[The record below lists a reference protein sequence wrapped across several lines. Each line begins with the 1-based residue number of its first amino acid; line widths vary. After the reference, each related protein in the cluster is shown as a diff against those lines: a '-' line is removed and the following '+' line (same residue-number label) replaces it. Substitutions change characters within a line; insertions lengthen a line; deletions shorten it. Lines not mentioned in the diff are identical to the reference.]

1 MHPWHDIRA
10 RARAAR
16 ALLGPDYAGAPAAKV
31 LDALARRWDIEVAYM
46 APAHPLLRGARAAWR
61 EEYGLILV
69 DRTLSRPEQLFAL
82 AHELGHRA
90 CHPGGCACRDE
101 DIAETALPV
110 TVAVGE
116 GRVWG
121 YNPRQARE
129 VEANVFASELLVPAA
144 DVRARFLAG
153 ADYRALAAAYG
164 VTITCLLNSL
174 VGATLGGLAEE
185 TDHGD
190 VGTDSGA
197 ALGLDDSQRRAA
209 ETTGRRAL
217 VDAGPGTG
225 KTRTLAARVGRLL
238 GQGVE
243 PRQILVLTFSNRAAD
258 ELRERLRAGHAG
270 VSDVA
275 VATFHGFALDILRR
289 FAPQAGLPDDVRVID
304 ETDAALLLEEV
315 LPTLGLTH
323 YARPT
328 RPGMYLPSLLEAC
341 SRMRDGLLTL
351 DDVRAGQPGQPS
363 PPAPLPT
370 AGEGGSGESPGIVG
384 EGGSGESPGIVG
396 EGGSGERPGI
406 VGEGASGESPGGAG
420 VSPVPGPGGAGVSPV
435 PGPGGAGVSP
445 VPASGWGRAGSV
457 ARAARPQ
464 LAPDLPCIHD
474 NSRAL
479 TQEQERLDETLRL
492 LAAYEAVLESRGLV
506 DYGGLIA
513 RAVRLLREHP
523 AVTATLHGELRHVLV
538 DEYQDVNRASAV
550 LLRELVRG
558 GADLWVVGDMRQSI
572 YRFRGAAPENMTRF
586 EEDFPGAE
594 RLALEVNY
602 RAVPALVAAL
612 ADVAPPVTGAPA
624 VDWVANRAGA
634 PAPDAGAWV
643 AVAPDERDELE
654 GIARD
659 IARSMAAGRP
669 AGDHAVLCR
678 THGTAATVAATLER
692 AGLASS
698 YLGAFFLRPEV
709 KDMLAL
715 LELCAG
721 PDGSALLRLARWP
734 EYHIAPIH
742 AEDMPRL
749 AREQGLSFPAALH
762 DPAVSAHLSPAERA
776 ALGRLAA
783 HVEAIRH
790 YPDSAAVLLHYL
802 FGEGAAY
809 LRRVLTPL
817 EPSPPTPLPRSVD
830 AWPGGAGVS
839 PVPALDR
846 DGRTARRALHP
857 PRYTFPGAVWEGNS
871 QTAPLF
877 PTVGEGEREV
887 RARQALAAIFQLVT
901 LARGFA
907 ARPALEQDD
916 GSGAV
921 RPFLRYVRRLLS
933 TGELTVAQAT
943 APSADAVNVLT
954 VHASKGLEF
963 PVVYVPGL
971 VKGRFPL
978 RRPGGA
984 AVSLPALLRPDSAVD
999 QDDERN
1005 LFFVALSRARDR
1017 LVLSRPERLHG
1028 RVAAPSEFLGT
1039 LQAAHPLPALHWPAV
1054 APDLEASGDQSA
1066 MTERAGGEASDHEIE
1081 AMVRCP
1087 RQHRYRAR
1095 LGLQGS
1101 PGGPGYRTFAR
1112 LLREGVGHVR
1122 ESWSASDW
1130 LPTWRQTETV
1140 LGEWWDGWWPDDGRA
1155 LDRWYRA
1162 LAFGAYER
1170 VYRELEQGGIAPT
1183 TRFGERYEV
1192 ALDGDGRRVG
1202 VWVDVVEERDGEPCL
1217 IWERPSR
1224 RSDDAS
1230 ALTVGLY
1237 GAVAESIAPERPP
1250 AVMIR
1255 YLDSGETLSVRDPLR
1270 VLERHRPRIE
1280 TALAHLAMEQFPP
1293 EPGAAEECS
1302 RCPLVFVCPG

>member
-1 MHPWHDIRA
+1 M
-10 RARAAR
+10 
-16 ALLGPDYAGAPAAKV
+16 
-31 LDALARRWDIEVAYM
+31 
-46 APAHPLLRGARAAWR
+46 
-61 EEYGLILV
+61 
-69 DRTLSRPEQLFAL
+69 
-82 AHELGHRA
+82 
-90 CHPGGCACRDE
+90 
-101 DIAETALPV
+101 
-110 TVAVGE
+110 
-116 GRVWG
+116 
-121 YNPRQARE
+121 
-129 VEANVFASELLVPAA
+129 
-144 DVRARFLAG
+144 
-153 ADYRALAAAYG
+153 
-164 VTITCLLNSL
+164 
-174 VGATLGGLAEE
+174 
-185 TDHGD
+185 
-190 VGTDSGA
+190 
-197 ALGLDDSQRRAA
+197 
-209 ETTGRRAL
+209 
-217 VDAGPGTG
+217 
-225 KTRTLAARVGRLL
+225 
-238 GQGVE
+238 
-243 PRQILVLTFSNRAAD
+243 
-258 ELRERLRAGHAG
+258 
-270 VSDVA
+270 
-275 VATFHGFALDILRR
+275 
-289 FAPQAGLPDDVRVID
+289 
-304 ETDAALLLEEV
+304 
-315 LPTLGLTH
+315 
-323 YARPT
+323 
-328 RPGMYLPSLLEAC
+328 
-341 SRMRDGLLTL
+341 
-351 DDVRAGQPGQPS
+351 
-363 PPAPLPT
+363 
-370 AGEGGSGESPGIVG
+370 
-384 EGGSGESPGIVG
+384 
-396 EGGSGERPGI
+396 
-406 VGEGASGESPGGAG
+406 
-420 VSPVPGPGGAGVSPV
+420 
-435 PGPGGAGVSP
+435 
-445 VPASGWGRAGSV
+445 
-457 ARAARPQ
+457 
-464 LAPDLPCIHD
+464 
-474 NSRAL
+474 

-550 LLRELVRG
+550 LLRELVQG

-572 YRFRGAAPENMTRF
+572 YRFRGAAPENMAWF

-624 VDWVANRAGA
+624 VDWVANRADA

-734 EYHIAPIH
+734 EYHIAPAH

-762 DPAVSAHLSPAERA
+762 HPAVSAHLSPAERA

-790 YPDSAAVLLHYL
+790 YPDPATVLLHYL

-809 LRRVLTPL
+809 LRRTLTPQPSL
-817 EPSPPTPLPRSVD
+817 PVAGAGEQDDHVVPTLMAGDPYASILSAPGNVTGSIMGGSTLPSPAAGRARWTVEPAARVR
-830 AWPGGAGVS
+830 GA
-839 PVPALDR
+839 
-846 DGRTARRALHP
+846 
-857 PRYTFPGAVWEGNS
+857 S
-871 QTAPLF
+871 QPW
-877 PTVGEGEREV
+877 VGGEGCPDIGEGV

-916 GSGAV
+916 GSGAI

-984 AVSLPALLRPDSAVD
+984 AVSLPALLRPDSTVD

-1087 RQHRYRAR
+1087 RQHRYRSV

-1130 LPTWRQTETV
+1130 LPTWRQTEAV
-1140 LGEWWDGWWPDDGRA
+1140 LGEWWDGRWPDDGHA

-1170 VYRELEQGGIAPT
+1170 VYRELEQGGIDPT

-1202 VWVDVVEERDGEPCL
+1202 VWVDAVEERDGEPCL

-1293 EPGAAEECS
+1293 APGAAEECN
-1302 RCPLVFVCPG
+1302 RCPLVFVCPS

>member
-16 ALLGPDYAGAPAAKV
+16 SLLGPGYAGAPADTV
-31 LDALARRWDIEVAYM
+31 LDALARQWDIEVAYM
-46 APAHPLLRGARAAWR
+46 TSDHPLLRGARAAWR
-61 EEYGLILV
+61 EEYGLVLV
-69 DRTLSRPEQLFAL
+69 DGALSRPEQLFAL

-110 TVAVGE
+110 AIAVGE

-121 YNPRQARE
+121 YNPRQVRE

-144 DVRARFLAG
+144 EVRARFLAG

-164 VTITCLLNSL
+164 VTATCLLNSL
-174 VGATLGGLAEE
+174 VGATLGGLADE
-185 TDHGD
+185 TDCVD
-190 VGTDSGA
+190 SSTDSGA
-197 ALGLDDSQRRAA
+197 ALDLDPSQRRAA
-209 ETTGRRAL
+209 ETPERRAL

-238 GQGVE
+238 DQGIE
-243 PRQILVLTFSNRAAD
+243 PRHILVLTFSNRAAD
-258 ELRERLRAGHAG
+258 ELRQRLRASRDSA
-270 VSDVA
+270 SDVT
-275 VATFHGFALDILRR
+275 VATFHGFALDTLRR

-351 DDVRAGQPGQPS
+351 EEVRAGQLS
-363 PPAPLPT
+363 PPTPLPCV
-370 AGEGGSGESPGIVG
+370 GEGSSSGSGESPEIAG
-384 EGGSGESPGIVG
+384 EGS
-396 EGGSGERPGI
+396 SGERPG
-406 VGEGASGESPGGAG
+406 GAG
-420 VSPVPGPGGAGVSPV
+420 VPPVPGPGGAGVP
-435 PGPGGAGVSP
+435 P
-445 VPASGWGRAGSV
+445 VPALDWGRARRTAGP
-457 ARAARPQ
+457 ARPQ
-464 LAPDLPCIHD
+464 TAPDLACTHD
-474 NSRAL
+474 NSQAF

-492 LAAYEAVLESRGLV
+492 LAAYEGVLESRGLV

-523 AVTATLHGELRHVLV
+523 AVAATLHGELRHVLV

-558 GADLWVVGDMRQSI
+558 GADLWVVGDVRQSI
-572 YRFRGAAPENMTRF
+572 YRFRGAAPENMARF
-586 EEDFPGAE
+586 DQDFPDAE
-594 RLALEVNY
+594 RLALEINY
-602 RAVPALVAAL
+602 RAVPALVATL
-612 ADVAPPVTGAPA
+612 ADAAPAVTGAPTVA
-624 VDWVANRAGA
+624 WVANRADP
-634 PAPDAGAWV
+634 PAPDAGAWL
-643 AVAPDERDELE
+643 AVAPDERGELE

-659 IARSMAAGRP
+659 IARSMAAGRA

-678 THGTAATVAATLER
+678 THSMAAAVAATLER
-692 AGLASS
+692 AGLATS
-698 YLGAFFLRPEV
+698 YLGNVFLRPEV

-715 LELCAG
+715 LELCTG
-721 PDGSALLRLARWP
+721 PDGSALLRLAHWP
-734 EYHIAPIH
+734 EYRIAPTR
-742 AEDMPRL
+742 AEDMLRL
-749 AREQGLSFPAALH
+749 AREQGLSFPGALH
-762 DPAVSAHLSPAERA
+762 DPAISAHLRPAEST
-776 ALGRLAA
+776 ALRRLAA

-790 YPDSAAVLLHYL
+790 YPDPAAVLLHYL
-802 FGEGAAY
+802 FGVGAAY
-809 LRRVLTPL
+809 VRRVLTPR
-817 EPSPPTPLPRSVD
+817 PPLPR
-830 AWPGGAGVS
+830 
-839 PVPALDR
+839 
-846 DGRTARRALHP
+846 
-857 PRYTFPGAVWEGNS
+857 
-871 QTAPLF
+871 Q
-877 PTVGEGEREV
+877 GEGEREV

-907 ARPALEQDD
+907 ARPSLEQDD
-916 GSGAV
+916 DADGA
-921 RPFLRYVRRLLS
+921 RPFLHYVRRLLS
-933 TGELTVAQAT
+933 GGELTMAQAT

-984 AVSLPALLRPDSAVD
+984 AVSLPALLRPDVAAD

-1028 RVAAPSEFLGT
+1028 RGVAASEFLVT
-1039 LQAAHPLPALHWPAV
+1039 LQAVHPLPVLHWPAV
-1054 APDLEASGDQSA
+1054 PNLEAGEDQSDA
-1066 MTERAGGEASDHEIE
+1066 TRSAGGLLTNGHGVGVEAAEAADYEIE

-1087 RQHRYRAR
+1087 RQHHYRAR

-1112 LLREGVGHVR
+1112 LLREGVGHLR
-1122 ESWSASDW
+1122 AAWST
-1130 LPTWRQTETV
+1130 PTWRQMAAS
-1140 LGEWWDGWWPDDGRA
+1140 LAEWWDGRWPDDGRA
-1155 LDRWYRA
+1155 LDGWYRA

-1183 TRFGERYEV
+1183 TRFGERYDI
-1192 ALDGDGRRVG
+1192 ALDDGRRVG
-1202 VWVDVVEERDGEPCL
+1202 VWVDAVEERDGELCL

-1224 RSDDAS
+1224 RSDDVS

-1237 GAVAESIAPERPP
+1237 GAVAASIAPERPP

-1255 YLDSGETLSVRDPLR
+1255 YLDSGETLSARDPLR

-1280 TALAHLAMEQFPP
+1280 TALDHLAAEQFPP
-1293 EPGAAEECS
+1293 APRAAEECT
-1302 RCPLVFVCPG
+1302 RCPLVFVCPR

>member
-16 ALLGPDYAGAPAAKV
+16 ARLGPDVAGVPADEV
-31 LDALARRWDIEVAYM
+31 LDALAQQWEIEVAYM

-61 EEYGLILV
+61 EEYGLVLV
-69 DRTLSRPEQLFAL
+69 DRTLSRPERLFAL

-90 CHPGGCACRDE
+90 CHPGGCACREE

-110 TVAVGE
+110 AVAVGE

-144 DVRARFLAG
+144 EVRARFLAG

-164 VTITCLLNSL
+164 VTATCLLNSL
-174 VGATLGGLAEE
+174 VGATLGGLADE
-185 TDHGD
+185 TDRGD
-190 VGTDSGA
+190 VGMGSGA
-197 ALGLDDSQRRAA
+197 ALGLDPSQRRAA
-209 ETTGRRAL
+209 ETAVRRAL

-238 GQGVE
+238 GQGVA

-258 ELRERLRAGHAG
+258 ELRQRLRAGADG
-270 VSDVA
+270 ASDVT
-275 VATFHGFALDILRR
+275 VATFHGFALDTLRR

-351 DDVRAGQPGQPS
+351 DDVRAGQSAPGQPA
-363 PPAPLPT
+363 PPTPLPC
-370 AGEGGSGESPGIVG
+370 AGEGSSGESPGTGG
-384 EGGSGESPGIVG
+384 EGS
-396 EGGSGERPGI
+396 
-406 VGEGASGESPGGAG
+406 SGESPGGEG
-420 VSPVPGPGGAGVSPV
+420 VPPVPGPTL
-435 PGPGGAGVSP
+435 
-445 VPASGWGRAGSV
+445 GRAGSAASATRPRV
-457 ARAARPQ
+457 AVG
-464 LAPDLPCIHD
+464 LPGAD
-474 NSRAL
+474 DGLRAL
-479 TQEQERLDETLRL
+479 SQERERLGETLRL
-492 LAAYEAVLESRGLV
+492 LAAYERALESRGLV

-523 AVTATLHGELRHVLV
+523 AVAATLHGELRHVLV

-558 GADLWVVGDMRQSI
+558 GADLWVVGDVRQSI
-572 YRFRGAAPENMTRF
+572 YRFRGAAPENMARF
-586 EEDFPGAE
+586 DEDFPGAE

-602 RAVPALVAAL
+602 RAVPALVATL
-612 ADVAPPVTGAPA
+612 ADAAPVVTGAPA
-624 VDWVANRAGA
+624 VAWVANRADP
-634 PAPDAGAWV
+634 PAPDAGAWL
-643 AVAPDERDELE
+643 AVAPDERGELE

-659 IARSMAAGRP
+659 IARSMAAGRA

-678 THGTAATVAATLER
+678 THGMAVTVAATLER

-698 YLGAFFLRPEV
+698 YLGNVFLRPEI

-734 EYHIAPIH
+734 EYRIAPAH
-742 AEDMPRL
+742 AEDMLRL

-762 DPAVSAHLSPAERA
+762 DPAVSAHLNLSPAERA
-776 ALGRLAA
+776 ALRRLATQ
-783 HVEAIRH
+783 VEAIRH
-790 YPDSAAVLLHYL
+790 YPDPAAVLLHYL

-809 LRRVLTPL
+809 LRRT
-817 EPSPPTPLPRSVD
+817 
-830 AWPGGAGVS
+830 
-839 PVPALDR
+839 LD
-846 DGRTARRALHP
+846 
-857 PRYTFPGAVWEGNS
+857 
-871 QTAPLF
+871 
-877 PTVGEGEREV
+877 VGEGV

-907 ARPALEQDD
+907 ARPSIEQGDD
-916 GSGAV
+916 ADAI

-933 TGELTVAQAT
+933 GGELTVAQAM
-943 APSADAVNVLT
+943 APSADAVSVLT

-984 AVSLPALLRPDSAVD
+984 AVSLPALLQPDGAVD

-1017 LVLSRPERLHG
+1017 LVLSRPEWLHG
-1028 RVAAPSEFLGT
+1028 RVASASEFLAT
-1039 LQAAHPLPALHWPAV
+1039 LQAVHPLPMLYWPAV
-1054 APDLEASGDQSA
+1054 VPDLETSGDQGA
-1066 MTERAGGEASDHEIE
+1066 VTERAGGEVADHEIE

-1087 RQHRYRAR
+1087 RQHHYRAR

-1101 PGGPGYRTFAR
+1101 PSGPGYRTFAR

-1122 ESWSASDW
+1122 AAWSTPDW
-1130 LPTWRQTETV
+1130 LPTWRRAEAS
-1140 LGEWWDGWWPDDGRA
+1140 LREWWAGRWPDDGRA
-1155 LDRWYRA
+1155 LDEWYRA

-1170 VYRELEQGGIAPT
+1170 VYRELDQDGIAPT
-1183 TRFGERYEV
+1183 THFGERYDV
-1192 ALDGDGRRVG
+1192 ALDDGRRVG
-1202 VWVDVVEERDGEPCL
+1202 VWVDAVEERDGELCL
-1217 IWERPSR
+1217 LWERPSR

-1255 YLDSGETLSVRDPLR
+1255 YLDSGETLSVRDPSR

-1280 TALAHLAMEQFPP
+1280 TALAQLATEQFPP
-1293 EPGAAEECS
+1293 EPRTAEECT
-1302 RCPLVFVCPG
+1302 RCPLVFVCPR